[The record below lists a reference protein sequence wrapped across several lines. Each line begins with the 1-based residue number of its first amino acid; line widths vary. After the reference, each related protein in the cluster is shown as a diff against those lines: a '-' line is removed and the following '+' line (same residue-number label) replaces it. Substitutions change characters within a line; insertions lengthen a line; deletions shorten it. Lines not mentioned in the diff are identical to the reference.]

1 MSVIKKLD
9 NSVEKFA
16 SVLLVISV
24 LSVLFLSSGAII
36 LRWFHVNLYWVDPF
50 VRHTVFL
57 SAFLG
62 GVIATGRSNHIAIDL
77 VSKFLELKGKDHA
90 RVIIHRII
98 LFASGLI
105 LIWLLKSSIE
115 FMKIEMEFSKV
126 EFWGIG
132 SGYLVG
138 MIPFGVGLMM
148 IRFFFL
154 FFLSFDKDAPA
165 LHSVGEIK

>member
-1 MSVIKKLD
+1 VGILKKLD
-9 NSVEKFA
+9 NLVEKFA
-16 SVLLVISV
+16 SILLVISV
-24 LSVLFLSSGAII
+24 LAVLFLSSGAII

-77 VSKFLELKGKDHA
+77 VSKFLELKKKEHA

-98 LFASGLI
+98 LLASGII
-105 LIWLLKSSIE
+105 LLWLFKSSIE
-115 FMKIEMEFSKV
+115 FMKIEMEFSKE

-138 MIPFGVGLMM
+138 MIPFGVALITM
-148 IRFFFL
+148 RFFLL
-154 FFLSFDKDAPA
+154 FFLSFDKNAPA
-165 LHSVGEIK
+165 LHSVGDIK